1 MADKIVEA
9 AGVAGSTG
17 TPGISAKAIEQA
29 MTEAV
34 QKAYADGITDPD
46 EIRRLQLEAREKA
59 RKG

>member
-17 TPGISAKAIEQA
+17 TPGVSAKAIEQA

-34 QKAYADGITDPD
+34 QKAYADGITDPN
-46 EIRRLQLEAREKA
+46 EIRRLQLEARE
-59 RKG
+59 